1 MPQELARKNPVV
13 MMTVFATAPKPS
25 SPITPSSAI
34 PGKKD
39 GIETI
44 ATAIGS
50 RFVPRLRIVCPAL
63 SATCGAMTGA
73 LLVQSCEDNKLFT
86 SRYRYQDR
94 RHLIQLRNGAPY

>member
-1 MPQELARKNPVV
+1 MLRELARKNPVV

-34 PGKKD
+34 PGNKD

-50 RFVPRLRIVCPAL
+50 RPASRFRIVRLTLPA
-63 SATCGAMTGA
+63 TFGVMTGA
-73 LLVQSCEDNKLFT
+73 LLAQSCEDNKLFT
-86 SRYRYQDR
+86 SRYRYQDC